1 MVEVLEIF
9 AWIGFVYLCYWFLCQ
24 VVWLSLELVCHRRV
38 NIESFDW
45 GWVAITGASD
55 GIGRG
60 FAEVLAAKGLKI
72 ILISRNLEKLQG
84 VANDIK
90 RTTGNNNIEIV
101 QADFG
106 SSHKNPLEF
115 YKGLVDEL

>member
-9 AWIGFVYLCYWFLCQ
+9 AWIGFVYLCYWFLRQ

-106 SSHKNPLEF
+106 SSHKNPPEF